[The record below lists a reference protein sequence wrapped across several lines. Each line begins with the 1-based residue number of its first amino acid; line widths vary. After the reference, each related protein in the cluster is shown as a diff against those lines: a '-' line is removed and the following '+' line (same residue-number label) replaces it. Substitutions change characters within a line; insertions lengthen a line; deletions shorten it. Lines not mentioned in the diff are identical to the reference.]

1 MRKVMTAKTAAMAI
15 AAVLAACSQADEPAA
30 PAEAPAAAPAPAPAK
45 VGRDAAYEAAGG
57 DAEGFARA
65 LYGIYAATGQASP
78 APGRD
83 PLLGRTL
90 NAMVGADHNL
100 ALTKGRRPY
109 LRRDFICDCTGGAVA
124 LTSIQV
130 AQVDK
135 ANAAAAVVFTVDGQ
149 EKRQTLKLIREGTNW
164 KVADVL
170 VPGQAPL
177 TERLLKVIE

>member
-1 MRKVMTAKTAAMAI
+1 MRKLMTAKTTAMALV
-15 AAVLAACSQADEPAA
+15 ALLAACSQAGEAA
-30 PAEAPAAAPAPAPAK
+30 DAPETAAAAPAPAK
-45 VGRDAAYEAAGG
+45 VGRDAAYEAA
-57 DAEGFARA
+57 AAEPEGFVRA

-90 NAMVGADHNL
+90 NAMVGADHNQ
-100 ALTKGRRPY
+100 ALGKGRRPY
-109 LRRDFICDCTGGAVA
+109 LRKDFICDCTGGQVV
-124 LTSIQV
+124 LTSVQT
-130 AQVDK
+130 AQADK
-135 ANAAAAVVFTVDGQ
+135 NTAEAAVVFTVDGQ
-149 EKRQTLKLIREGTNW
+149 EKRQTLKLVREGTNW

>member
-1 MRKVMTAKTAAMAI
+1 MRKLMTAKTTAMAVF
-15 AAVLAACSQADEPAA
+15 ALLAACTQAGEAA
-30 PAEAPAAAPAPAPAK
+30 DAPERPAPAK
-45 VGRDAAYEAAGG
+45 IGRDAAYEAAGG
-57 DAEGFARA
+57 DPEGFVRA

-90 NAMVGADHNL
+90 NAMVGADHNQ
-100 ALTKGRRPY
+100 ALGKGRRPY
-109 LRRDFICDCTGGAVA
+109 LRKDFICDCTGGQVA
-124 LTSIQV
+124 LTSVQ
-130 AQVDK
+130 ATQADK
-135 ANAAAAVVFTVDGQ
+135 NTAEAAVVFTVDGQ
-149 EKRQTLKLIREGTNW
+149 EKRQTLKLVREGMNW

>member
-1 MRKVMTAKTAAMAI
+1 MRKLMTAKTTAMAVL
-15 AAVLAACSQADEPAA
+15 ALLAACSQAGEAADAPEP
-30 PAEAPAAAPAPAPAK
+30 PAPAK

-57 DAEGFARA
+57 EPEGFVRA
-65 LYGIYAATGQASP
+65 LYGVYAATGQASP

-90 NAMVGADHNL
+90 NAMVGADHNQ
-100 ALTKGRRPY
+100 ALGKGRRPY
-109 LRRDFICDCTGGAVA
+109 LRKDFICDCTGG
-124 LTSIQV
+124 QV
-130 AQVDK
+130 VLASVQTAQADK
-135 ANAAAAVVFTVDGQ
+135 NNAEAAVVFTVDGQ
-149 EKRQTLKLIREGTNW
+149 EKRQTLKLVREGMNW